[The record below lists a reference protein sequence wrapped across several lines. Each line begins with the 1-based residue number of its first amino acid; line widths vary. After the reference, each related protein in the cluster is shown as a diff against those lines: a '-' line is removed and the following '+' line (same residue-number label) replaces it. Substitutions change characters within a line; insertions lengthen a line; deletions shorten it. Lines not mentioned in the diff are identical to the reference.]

1 MLFFHL
7 KNQLVHNK
15 SITDLS
21 KATGTCTRTL
31 LFLRT
36 FSFAHAKSFRNILN
50 DDSITYLIVTSQF
63 SFTSDILVLERTN
76 ITRLVFLI
84 NITRLVCFRPLQHLQ
99 ITNGQFTQRKKLN
112 ISWKKSPK
120 L

>member
-50 DDSITYLIVTSQF
+50 DDSITYLIVTSEF
-63 SFTSDILVLERTN
+63 CFTSDILVLERT
-76 ITRLVFLI
+76 

-120 L
+120 LYYLQFHT